1 MWRKKNPWLIFQI
14 LFSFFLDK
22 HRKVTPTMFQLSR
35 QILKRQYFRY
45 LDLDDIIEE
54 SSIETDD
61 GGEEEEEDSDG

>member
-1 MWRKKNPWLIFQI
+1 MEKKESLAYFSDPFQ
-14 LFSFFLDK
+14 FFLDK
-22 HRKVTPTMFQLSR
+22 HSQVTPIMFQLSR
-35 QILKRQYFRY
+35 QILKLQYFRY

>member
-1 MWRKKNPWLIFQI
+1 
-14 LFSFFLDK
+14 
-22 HRKVTPTMFQLSR
+22 MFQLSR